1 MPYLSRSLVDEA
13 LLGRSFDALVRIVGL
28 FVAMT
33 AGSFVLNVMSGLRY
47 TQVSAD
53 ILFDMRLAVYR
64 HLQRMSPR
72 FFARRPLGDIMS
84 RINND
89 VGEIQRVLS
98 DTALAWLGNVAFLV
112 GTVAML
118 VWLDWRLFLVAA
130 LVLPPAAVA
139 TLHYRRRLEA
149 KVTVMRERSADVGT
163 FLIETIRGMRLVVA
177 SNAGEREAR
186 RFRARNDAFVDAL
199 MDMTRLRYFAGGL
212 PGLLLSAG
220 TAVVFLYGGR
230 QVIDGALTL
239 GTFTAFMAY
248 QMRLLGPVQALMGL
262 YTGLATARV
271 SLRRVHELLDEPA
284 EVVDRPGAQ
293 ALARVSGSIAFEG
306 VGCDHGR
313 GEAVLRDVTF
323 RIEPGQVVALVGAS
337 GSGKSTVADLLVRH
351 IEVDRGS
358 IRLDGTDIRDLP
370 LADLREHV
378 AVVDQ
383 DTFVFNASLKENIRY
398 AKPDASDAEVEQ
410 AARDAGL
417 DPLVARLPEGLDTP
431 AGEHG
436 LALSTGERQRVSVAR
451 ALLAD
456 PAVLILDEA
465 TGALDPASEAR
476 VVQGYAQ
483 VMKGRTTLVISHRR
497 DLVEESDRVLVLV
510 DGRVAQD
517 GTHEELEA
525 QSGPY
530 RSIFRLDP
538 ATA

>member
-1 MPYLSRSLVDEA
+1 M
-13 LLGRSFDALVRIVGL
+13 
-28 FVAMT
+28 
-33 AGSFVLNVMSGLRY
+33 
-47 TQVSAD
+47 
-53 ILFDMRLAVYR
+53 
-64 HLQRMSPR
+64 
-72 FFARRPLGDIMS
+72 
-84 RINND
+84 
-89 VGEIQRVLS
+89 
-98 DTALAWLGNVAFLV
+98 
-112 GTVAML
+112 
-118 VWLDWRLFLVAA
+118 
-130 LVLPPAAVA
+130 
-139 TLHYRRRLEA
+139 
-149 KVTVMRERSADVGT
+149 
-163 FLIETIRGMRLVVA
+163 
-177 SNAGEREAR
+177 
-186 RFRARNDAFVDAL
+186 
-199 MDMTRLRYFAGGL
+199 
-212 PGLLLSAG
+212 
-220 TAVVFLYGGR
+220 
-230 QVIDGALTL
+230 
-239 GTFTAFMAY
+239 
-248 QMRLLGPVQALMGL
+248 
-262 YTGLATARV
+262 
-271 SLRRVHELLDEPA
+271 
-284 EVVDRPGAQ
+284 
-293 ALARVSGSIAFEG
+293 
-306 VGCDHGR
+306 
-313 GEAVLRDVTF
+313 LRDVTF

-398 AKPDASDAEVEQ
+398 AKPDASDTEVEQ

-417 DPLVARLPEGLDTP
+417 EPLVARLPEGLDTP